1 MYASISSSSS
11 AASVMVRSHH
21 FVAIAVVGER
31 VENPEV
37 HACGHSHVGC
47 HLVYVVLL
55 YILAPH
61 AIWRLFAVQH
71 KIQHTHQ
78 PFHNILV
85 CIIVVKR
92 PFVQVKLCCMVH
104 RASNPQVEPV

>member
-1 MYASISSSSS
+1 MNLSSWLYVCINKLLKQRRIIPG
-11 AASVMVRSHH
+11 AFLQVLLAEVMVRSHH

-31 VENPEV
+31 VESPEV

-61 AIWRLFAVQH
+61 AICVFSQFSTKSSTL
-71 KIQHTHQ
+71 ISPSTT
-78 PFHNILV
+78 
-85 CIIVVKR
+85 
-92 PFVQVKLCCMVH
+92 
-104 RASNPQVEPV
+104 